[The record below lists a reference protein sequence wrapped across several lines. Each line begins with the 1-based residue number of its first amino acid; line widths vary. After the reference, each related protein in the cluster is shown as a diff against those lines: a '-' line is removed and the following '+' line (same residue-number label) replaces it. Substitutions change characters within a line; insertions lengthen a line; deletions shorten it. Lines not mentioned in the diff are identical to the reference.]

1 MQVDIAVPGTF
12 HAFKLG
18 RQLESRG
25 SLRRI
30 YTSYPKFATDTE
42 EIPDKKV
49 THIRHPELIAQV
61 GHRFPVLNDIIP
73 SQWNDP
79 LNRWKGIAFDKS
91 VARKLKPA
99 EDGLFLGFAG
109 VCFESLQRANDI
121 GLTTVVERSSA
132 HIRTQKE
139 ILDKEYQK
147 YDQGDSPISTNH
159 VEREEMEYQSADYV
173 ITTSKFAQE
182 SFLDRGFTAE
192 KVRCVQLGEN
202 IEGKKV
208 GTKRENKKGKTTFL
222 FAGKV
227 DLQKGV
233 QYLLEA
239 WSMSEFA
246 NSKLLLAGK
255 ISENMKSIKNRYERD
270 DTIRFLG
277 WRDDIAEVYANS
289 DVFVLPSLHDGFG
302 MVVTEAMANELPVL
316 ISENTGAKDCVRE
329 GVDGQVVSIRD
340 SEALAEAMQYMHNN
354 PEERKQMGENARD
367 HITSN
372 FTEDDY
378 GERIFS
384 EYHAMI
390 SQ

>member
-1 MQVDIAVPGTF
+1 
-12 HAFKLG
+12 
-18 RQLESRG
+18 
-25 SLRRI
+25 
-30 YTSYPKFATDTE
+30 
-42 EIPDKKV
+42 
-49 THIRHPELIAQV
+49 
-61 GHRFPVLNDIIP
+61 
-73 SQWNDP
+73 
-79 LNRWKGIAFDKS
+79 
-91 VARKLKPA
+91 LKPA